1 MVNKMTSRTP
11 KTTRRET
18 LQVAGAGLAAVSLA
32 QNVTAAPASPSTLT
46 FPEVERTLTETHHV
60 AEGYKSQVLL
70 RWGDPIFSDAPDL
83 APLNQSVAHQ
93 KKQFGY
99 DCDFIG
105 FMPLPKGSNS
115 STSGLLCVNH
125 EMARSTLMF
134 AGLKEQLDP
143 NRSKE
148 LADIEMAAHGHTI
161 VEVALKDGTWDVKRS
176 SKYNRRITGLDTP
189 MELTGPAAGHAR
201 LKTKADPT
209 GRKVIGTLGN
219 CAGGETP
226 WGTVLI
232 AEENIQHYFGG
243 DFKGTAEEAHHRD
256 MGLMEEVYFNWDRYY
271 PRFNLATE
279 PHEPNRFGWMVE
291 IDPYDPTSTPKK
303 RTALGRFKHEGAGFT
318 FAPDKR
324 VVVYSGDDTVF
335 QFIYRYIS
343 RNPWTPGDDQN
354 NRTLLDDGTLYV
366 AQFDEKGNV
375 TWLPLV
381 WGQGPLTPANGFNDQ
396 GDVLIE
402 TRRAAKLLGATP
414 MDRPEEIV
422 PNPVTGTV
430 FVNLTKNSK
439 RKDPDFANPRAKNKF
454 GQIHELLPPGYDRGA
469 PDHAAVQF
477 QSRPFILAGDPA
489 NPESGAQYHA
499 DLSTRGWFLNPDNMT
514 FDPQGRIWIST
525 DGATDFGFADGLWA
539 ADVTGPGR
547 ALSRAFFTGPR
558 GSELTGPCFT
568 PNGASLF
575 CSVQHPGEEDGSTFE
590 KPTTRWPD
598 FTEGIPPRPSVIVIT
613 RSDGSLIS

>member
-1 MVNKMTSRTP
+1 MTSSQSP
-11 KTTRRET
+11 KTTRRES
-18 LQVAGAGLAAVSLA
+18 LQIAGAGVAVATIAHPSKA
-32 QNVTAAPASPSTLT
+32 TNNSPSTLT

-60 AEGYKSQVLL
+60 AEGYRAQVLL
-70 RWGDPIFSDAPDL
+70 RWGDPLFSNTPDL
-83 APLNQSVAHQ
+83 NPLKQTVAAQ

-105 FMPLPKGSNS
+105 FMPLPKGSVS

-134 AGLKEQLDP
+134 TGLKEQLDP
-143 NRSKE
+143 NRSKDF
-148 LADIEMAAHGHTI
+148 ADIEMAAHGHTI
-161 VEVALKDGTWDVKRS
+161 VEVGLKDGTWEVKRN
-176 SKYNRRITGLDTP
+176 SKYNRRITGLDTV

-201 LKTKADPT
+201 LKTKDDPT
-209 GRKVIGTLGN
+209 GRNVIGTLGN

-243 DFKGTAEEAHHRD
+243 DFKGTTEEVNHRD

-271 PRFNLATE
+271 PRFNLAKE

-318 FAPDKR
+318 FTPDKR
-324 VVVYSGDDTVF
+324 IVVYSGDDTIF

-343 RNPWTPGDDQN
+343 RNPWKPGDDKN
-354 NRTLLDDGTLYV
+354 NRTLLDDGILYA

-375 TWLPLV
+375 TWLPLI
-381 WGQGPLTPANGFNDQ
+381 WGQGPLTPENGFNDQ

-402 TRRAAKLLGATP
+402 TRRAAKLMGATP

-439 RKDPDFANPRAKNKF
+439 RQQADFANPRVKNKF

-469 PDHAAVQF
+469 SDHGAPQF
-477 QSRPFILAGDPA
+477 QSRPFILAGDPSK
-489 NPESGAQYHA
+489 PESGAQYHA
-499 DLSTRGWFLNPDNMT
+499 DTSAKGWFLNPDNMT

-547 ALSRAFFTGPR
+547 ALSRAFFVGPR

-568 PNGASLF
+568 PNGTSLF
-575 CSVQHPGEEDGSTFE
+575 CSVQHPGEEDGSTFDN
-590 KPTTRWPD
+590 PTTRWPD
-598 FTEGIPPRPSVIVIT
+598 FTADMPPRPSVIVIT
-613 RSDGSLIS
+613 RLDGSLIS